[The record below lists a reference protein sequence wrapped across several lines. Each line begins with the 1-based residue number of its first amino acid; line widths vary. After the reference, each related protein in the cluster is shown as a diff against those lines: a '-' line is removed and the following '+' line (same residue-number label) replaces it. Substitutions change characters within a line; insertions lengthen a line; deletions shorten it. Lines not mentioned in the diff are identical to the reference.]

1 MMQVQ
6 PKLSMQRDRV
16 SQLLAQLI
24 KDEQN
29 AKVERKALA
38 EEYSETE
45 DGFTLLEE
53 LELLTVQIQGYASQ
67 LESEGT
73 IKYPDQAISDLQ
85 GWRVF
90 DVVAIVQFYREAR
103 SRYAQT
109 QSYIYLLDYLRLL
122 VLEYL
127 EMQQESQAV
136 PA

>member
-1 MMQVQ
+1 MIQVQ

-16 SQLLAQLI
+16 NQLLTQLI

-38 EEYSETE
+38 EEYSGTE
-45 DGFTLLEE
+45 DRFTLLEE
-53 LELLTVQIQGYASQ
+53 LELLTVRIQGYASQ
-67 LESEGT
+67 IESEGK
-73 IKYPDQAISDLQ
+73 IRNPEQAIADLQ
-85 GWRVF
+85 SWRVF
-90 DVVAIVQFYREAR
+90 DALAIVQFYREAR
-103 SRYAQT
+103 SRYPQT

-127 EMQQESQAV
+127 EMQQDSQAV

>member
-1 MMQVQ
+1 MIQVQ

-16 SQLLAQLI
+16 NQLLTQLI

-38 EEYSETE
+38 EEYSGTE
-45 DGFTLLEE
+45 DGFILLEE
-53 LELLTVQIQGYASQ
+53 LELLTVRIQGYASQ
-67 LESEGT
+67 IESEGT
-73 IKYPDQAISDLQ
+73 IKHPEQAIADLQ
-85 GWRVF
+85 SWRVF
-90 DVVAIVQFYREAR
+90 DVLAIVQFYREAR
-103 SRYAQT
+103 SRYPQT

-127 EMQQESQAV
+127 EMQQKSQAV